1 MNLRAHKWKWISS
14 IIVLLGLVSS
24 IVFYRSEQAYAE
36 AIKNAKEA
44 VELED
49 YDSAYQ
55 SISEKKPK
63 TADELLFKKIKL
75 IKFSKLN
82 LASDYDLSPPLGGKP
97 DFEWI
102 MNNLFNGI
110 ISIDV
115 NDYKRAEELNVT
127 KELLD
132 VRRQYLDQLD
142 SIFWLSE
149 YEVDNILAMTD
160 EERDKKIKE
169 IYVRG
174 DEVLEENLKK
184 ILRKRN

>member
-1 MNLRAHKWKWISS
+1 MSS
-14 IIVLLGLVSS
+14 
-24 IVFYRSEQAYAE
+24 
-36 AIKNAKEA
+36 
-44 VELED
+44 
-49 YDSAYQ
+49 
-55 SISEKKPK
+55 
-63 TADELLFKKIKL
+63 LFT
-75 IKFSKLN
+75 
-82 LASDYDLSPPLGGKP
+82 
-97 DFEWI
+97 
-102 MNNLFNGI
+102 GI

-115 NDYKRAEELNVT
+115 TDYKRAEELNVT

>member
-1 MNLRAHKWKWISS
+1 MSS
-14 IIVLLGLVSS
+14 
-24 IVFYRSEQAYAE
+24 
-36 AIKNAKEA
+36 
-44 VELED
+44 
-49 YDSAYQ
+49 
-55 SISEKKPK
+55 
-63 TADELLFKKIKL
+63 LFT
-75 IKFSKLN
+75 
-82 LASDYDLSPPLGGKP
+82 
-97 DFEWI
+97 
-102 MNNLFNGI
+102 GI

-115 NDYKRAEELNVT
+115 TDYKRAEELNVT

-184 ILRKRN
+184 Y